1 MGNPVDTSHGNRYL
15 NNLMGVGP
23 GGREDLNGN
32 DFWWDGQGRR
42 NCWEGNRGFRG
53 SKPTDNVR
61 GDLPECPG
69 SPVILPGNGQLA
81 SQAACAAWDPSDER
95 TDSSLPGCDWFKN
108 PSEPRSRT
116 GTTGND
122 ELGGTQYDDTIYCG
136 SGHDRVDGGAG
147 NDVIY
152 CGSGNDVVRG
162 GEGNDRLYGQ
172 SGDDE
177 LIGGPGE
184 DRLSGGS
191 GHDTKRQ

>member
-1 MGNPVDTSHGNRYL
+1 
-15 NNLMGVGP
+15 
-23 GGREDLNGN
+23 
-32 DFWWDGQGRR
+32 
-42 NCWEGNRGFRG
+42 
-53 SKPTDNVR
+53 
-61 GDLPECPG
+61 
-69 SPVILPGNGQLA
+69 VILPGNGQLA
-81 SQAACAAWDPSDER
+81 RQAACAAWDPSDEA

-147 NDVIY
+147 NDIIY
-152 CGSGNDVVRG
+152 CGSGNGVVRG

>member
-1 MGNPVDTSHGNRYL
+1 M
-15 NNLMGVGP
+15 
-23 GGREDLNGN
+23 
-32 DFWWDGQGRR
+32 
-42 NCWEGNRGFRG
+42 
-53 SKPTDNVR
+53 
-61 GDLPECPG
+61 
-69 SPVILPGNGQLA
+69 ILPGNGQLA
-81 SQAACAAWDPSDER
+81 SQAACAAWDPPDEA

-136 SGHDRVDGGAG
+136 SGPTASTAAPETTSSTADPGTASCAG
-147 NDVIY
+147 E
-152 CGSGNDVVRG
+152 RATTA
-162 GEGNDRLYGQ
+162 LYGQ

>member
-1 MGNPVDTSHGNRYL
+1 MD
-15 NNLMGVGP
+15 VGP

-81 SQAACAAWDPSDER
+81 RQAACAAWDPSDEA

-147 NDVIY
+147 NDIIS
-152 CGSGNDVVRG
+152 CGSWNGVVRG